1 MNYTL
6 LKNSCYFAGYRC
18 GASIFLWNTDGEG
31 ELRAYA
37 AIDGWGILG
46 GNFQDAKFAKNPE
59 CVEGAAEFLNGRLHL
74 A

>member
-6 LKNSCYFAGYRC
+6 LKNSCYFAGYRR
-18 GASIFLWNTDGEG
+18 GASIVLWNTVGES
-31 ELRAYA
+31 ELRANA

-59 CVEGAAEFLNGRLHL
+59 VEGAAQFLNRRLGL